1 MMQVETR
8 QRCETQTLE
17 DYDKFCLDAQ
27 LVQLYTYAT
36 QPLISMLDSF

>member
-17 DYDKFCLDAQ
+17 DYDKFCLDA
-27 LVQLYTYAT
+27 
-36 QPLISMLDSF
+36 SMMLDRKNTSVVP